1 MYILLPCFIF
11 FPLKNPE
18 SEETKQSQRAV
29 RLFRLLN
36 LFCCYFFF
44 FFDGPN
50 TVYCISTQ
58 KHLLCLLESSFL
70 LVFFFGVDYRI
81 YHSDCISTVKLI
93 VRFFRDMYIFYL
105 KIYNKTCKLDYTLFV
120 PHNQYMY
127 FQGLSCTSKKQKAKK
142 KNLKKMEKIPS
153 IFGVNVNLAVRSEY
167 ANAFLI
173 GSLFVLR
180 RVVKSTLQ
188 ICLIYWCNIIDFAFV
203 RKTRKPNNSY

>member
-1 MYILLPCFIF
+1 MSESSAVVQITQFVLLLFFFLLRRTEHCLLHFNIETSSLFIGEQ
-11 FPLKNPE
+11 FPSCN
-18 SEETKQSQRAV
+18 
-29 RLFRLLN
+29 
-36 LFCCYFFF
+36 FFF
-44 FFDGPN
+44 F
-50 TVYCISTQ
+50 
-58 KHLLCLLESSFL
+58 
-70 LVFFFGVDYRI
+70 VDYRI

-173 GSLFVLR
+173 GPNLHSLFVLR

-188 ICLIYWCNIIDFAFV
+188 ICLIYWCKIINFAVV
-203 RKTRKPNNSY
+203 RKTRKPINSY

>member
-1 MYILLPCFIF
+1 MLHF
-11 FPLKNPE
+11 FSLKNPE
-18 SEETKQSQRAV
+18 SEETKQCQRAV

-36 LFCCYFFF
+36 LFCCYFF
-44 FFDGPN
+44 
-50 TVYCISTQ
+50 
-58 KHLLCLLESSFL
+58 LLLRRTEHCLLHFNIETSSLFIGEQFPSCIFFL
-70 LVFFFGVDYRI
+70 VDYRI

-127 FQGLSCTSKKQKAKK
+127 FQGLWELVLKKNKKQKK
-142 KNLKKMEKIPS
+142 KNKMEKIPS
-153 IFGVNVNLAVRSEY
+153 IFGVNINLAVRSEY

-173 GSLFVLR
+173 GPNLHSLFVLR

-188 ICLIYWCNIIDFAFV
+188 IGLIYWCSIINFAIV

>member
-1 MYILLPCFIF
+1 MRLNKVREQCGCLDYSICFVVI
-11 FPLKNPE
+11 
-18 SEETKQSQRAV
+18 
-29 RLFRLLN
+29 
-36 LFCCYFFF
+36 FFF

-70 LVFFFGVDYRI
+70 LVTFFLVDYRI

-127 FQGLSCTSKKQKAKK
+127 FQGLWELVLKKTKSKKKK
-142 KNLKKMEKIPS
+142 
-153 IFGVNVNLAVRSEY
+153 
-167 ANAFLI
+167 
-173 GSLFVLR
+173 
-180 RVVKSTLQ
+180 
-188 ICLIYWCNIIDFAFV
+188 
-203 RKTRKPNNSY
+203 

>member
-1 MYILLPCFIF
+1 MLHF
-11 FPLKNPE
+11 FSLKNPE

-105 KIYNKTCKLDYTLFV
+105 KTYNKTCKLDYTLFV

-142 KNLKKMEKIPS
+142 KIKKKWKK
-153 IFGVNVNLAVRSEY
+153 FQV
-167 ANAFLI
+167 FL
-173 GSLFVLR
+173 VL
-180 RVVKSTLQ
+180 TL
-188 ICLIYWCNIIDFAFV
+188 IWL
-203 RKTRKPNNSY
+203 